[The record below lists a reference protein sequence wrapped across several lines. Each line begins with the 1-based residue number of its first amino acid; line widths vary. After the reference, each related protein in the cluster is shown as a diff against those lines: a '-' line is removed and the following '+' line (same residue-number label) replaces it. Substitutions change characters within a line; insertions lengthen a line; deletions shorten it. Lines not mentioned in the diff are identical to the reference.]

1 MRTLPEI
8 DQSRQGWQLG
18 VLISMVALWLCC
30 GCHSGNGPAPAGRQ
44 AGLSAAAHS
53 TQLQSAKD
61 LFYTAVAG
69 NHDDIEPALQLLDG
83 LGGRQSSSAEVVA
96 YLGAV
101 ELLKANVSPWIWE
114 KASLAHDGLA
124 LEDRAVNQAPD
135 NLEVRFLRGVTNYQL
150 PHFLGRMSTAE
161 SDIADVSRVAEQA
174 AREGRLD
181 RRAAAAAL
189 DVQGKILEQRYEI
202 APAIEAWRAA
212 IRIDPAGSGGRD
224 ALRHLAEHHAGV

>member
-1 MRTLPEI
+1 MRP
-8 DQSRQGWQLG
+8 GLG
-18 VLISMVALWLCC
+18 
-30 GCHSGNGPAPAGRQ
+30 
-44 AGLSAAAHS
+44 SAAHHR
-53 TQLQSAKD
+53 QLQLAKD

-83 LGGRQSSSAEVVA
+83 LGGRRSSSAEVVA

-124 LEDRAVNQAPD
+124 LEDRAVSQAPD

-150 PHFLGRMSTAE
+150 PRFLGRMATAE
-161 SDIADVSRVAEQA
+161 SDIAAVSRVGEQA

-181 RRAAAAAL
+181 PRAAAAAL
-189 DVQGKILEQRYEI
+189 DVQGKILEQKYEV

-224 ALRHLAEHHAGV
+224 ALRHLAEHHAGI